1 MVKARL
7 TETMGACKRHRTIS
21 KRRNKMVRMKMRMRW
36 MTKVRMKMKMKM
48 KGKGYKRWTRR
59 RLRGSRRQDRLRVRV
74 RELGRLSIRR

>member
-1 MVKARL
+1 
-7 TETMGACKRHRTIS
+7 MGACKRHRTIR

-36 MTKVRMKMKMKM
+36 MIKVRMKMKM

>member
-21 KRRNKMVRMKMRMRW
+21 KRRNKMVRMKMRTRW
-36 MTKVRMKMKMKM
+36 MIKVRMKMKM

-59 RLRGSRRQDRLRVRV
+59 KLRGSRRQDRLRVRV